1 MSPRDRPED
10 ADPNSPWGGPSQR
23 GLKVRKRDDYG
34 VDLFRR
40 ALEHFL
46 DRPHLGHALLE
57 LTRAYDPVTNGPI
70 LALAMRR
77 RILALLDTGQDTA
90 ARQLLEECL
99 TGYTRRGDPDSPD
112 RPAHPDRTGP

>member
-10 ADPNSPWGGPSQR
+10 VSPNSPWGGPSQR

-40 ALEHFL
+40 ALEHFP
-46 DRPHLGHALLE
+46 DRSRLGHALLE

-70 LALAMRR
+70 LALATRR
-77 RILALLDTGQDTA
+77 RILDLLDAGQDPA

-99 TGYTRRGDPDSPD
+99 AGYTRRGDPDSSE
-112 RPAHPDRTGP
+112 RPDRTGP